1 MKEIISILPDRIS
14 CMLSAVSPSKTAGIR
29 EIRLRLGKPILIKT
43 SDGEYG
49 LNSGGLTRYDGE
61 IFAKDD
67 CERFWRRLTA
77 HSPYALAVC
86 GRQGYI
92 TIPGGHRIGLCGEAV
107 IKENDIHLF
116 KNVSSF
122 CIRVAHQI
130 RGCAM
135 PLIES
140 ITHNSRPLSSLI
152 ISPPGCGKT
161 TMLRDLARIFSEMGF
176 NVCIADER
184 GEIAAG
190 RDGVAC
196 LDVGPR
202 TDFICGADKADGMNI
217 LLRSMSPDLM
227 ITDELGSLDECQ
239 AVLDAAAAGVSVMA
253 SAHGDSIKT
262 ALTRPCLSGLFE
274 AGVFM
279 RYILLA
285 DIPGRVKEIYD
296 AKGEPIKGRSAGR
309 MVI

>member
-1 MKEIISILPDRIS
+1 MKEILDILPERIS
-14 CMLSAVSPSKTAGIR
+14 GMLSAVSPAKQAGIR
-29 EIRLRLGKPILIKT
+29 EIRLRREKTILLKT
-43 SDGEYG
+43 PDGEYG
-49 LNSGGLTRYDGE
+49 LNKTGLSRYDGE
-61 IFAKDD
+61 KFTRDD

-122 CIRVAHQI
+122 LIRIAHQV
-130 RGCAM
+130 RGCAL
-135 PLIES
+135 PLIDR
-140 ITHNSRPLSSLI
+140 ITYNSRPLSSLI

-184 GEIAAG
+184 GEISSG
-190 RDGVAC
+190 RDGIAC
-196 LDVGPR
+196 LDIGPR

-217 LLRSMSPDLM
+217 LLRSMSPDLI
-227 ITDELGSLDECQ
+227 ITDELGSAGEAR
-239 AVLDAAAAGVSVMA
+239 AVLDAAAAGVSVIA
-253 SAHGDSIKT
+253 SAHGGSLDGIL
-262 ALTRPCLSGLFE
+262 ARPSLSGLFE
-274 AGVFM
+274 AGVFS
-279 RYILLA
+279 RYIILS
-285 DIPGRVKEIYD
+285 DIPGRIKEIYD
-296 AKGEPIKGRSAGR
+296 AEGRPLETPGAGR

>member
-1 MKEIISILPDRIS
+1 MKEILDILPERIS
-14 CMLSAVSPSKTAGIR
+14 GMLSAVSPAKQAGIR
-29 EIRLRLGKPILIKT
+29 EIRLRREKPILLKT
-43 SDGEYG
+43 PDGEYG
-49 LNSGGLTRYDGE
+49 LNKTGLSRYDGE
-61 IFAKDD
+61 KFTRDD
-67 CERFWRRLTA
+67 CERFWRRLTG

-122 CIRVAHQI
+122 LIRIAHQV
-130 RGCAM
+130 RGCAL
-135 PLIES
+135 PLIDR
-140 ITHNSRPLSSLI
+140 ITYNSRPLSSLI

-184 GEIAAG
+184 GEISSG
-190 RDGVAC
+190 RDGIAC
-196 LDVGPR
+196 LDIGPR

-217 LLRSMSPDLM
+217 LLRSMSPDLI
-227 ITDELGSLDECQ
+227 ITDELGSAGEAR
-239 AVLDAAAAGVSVMA
+239 AVLDAAAAGVSVIA
-253 SAHGDSIKT
+253 SAHGSSLDSIL
-262 ALTRPCLSGLFE
+262 ARPSLSGLFE
-274 AGVFM
+274 SGVFS
-279 RYILLA
+279 RYIILS
-285 DIPGRVKEIYD
+285 DIPGRIKEIYD
-296 AKGEPIKGRSAGR
+296 AERRPLETPGAGR